1 MNIGILGGTGG
12 AGRALAARLAFSG
25 HRVTVGSRSSEK
37 ALQALEK
44 ILEQQK
50 KRAKKGQSAEKIMP
64 QITSGTNATA
74 ADEEMII
81 IATPAEA
88 AAEAAEELSSKL
100 SGKIVISMCNALH
113 IDEDGLFQPAADPN
127 KSIAQAIQDVL
138 PESEVAAAFHHLPA
152 KTLGDLS
159 GPIENDVLICSDHPN
174 ATDAISTIIKSMKNL
189 RPLNAGSLQN
199 AGSIEAFTAV
209 LLNLSKS
216 YKGQA
221 SLKITGI

>member
-25 HRVTVGSRSSEK
+25 HEVAIGSRSNEK

-44 ILEQQK
+44 IQKQQEKSHSSK
-50 KRAKKGQSAEKIMP
+50 KITP
-64 QITSGTNATA
+64 LLTSGTNATA
-74 ADEEMII
+74 ADAELVI
-81 IATPAEA
+81 IATPAEV
-88 AAEAAEELSSKL
+88 AAETAAELSSKL
-100 SGKIVISMCNALH
+100 AGKIVISMCNALH
-113 IDEDGLFQPAADPN
+113 MSQDGLFQPAADPN

-138 PESEVAAAFHHLPA
+138 SESEVAAAFHHLPA

-159 GPIENDVLICSDHPN
+159 VPIENDVLICSDHPN
-174 ATDAISTIIKSMKNL
+174 AIDAISAIIKSMKSL

-216 YKGQA
+216 HRGQA